1 MVTKKINSALIS
13 VFNKDGLEEILKLLH
28 KHGVKIISTGGT
40 AEFIKKLGVAV
51 TEVETI
57 TNSPSIF
64 GGRVK
69 TLHPNI
75 HGGILN
81 RRDNKDDQ
89 KEKAEHKIEDIDL
102 VIVDLYPFEEKPN
115 IETIDIGGV
124 ALIRAAAK
132 NFRSA

>member
-1 MVTKKINSALIS
+1 MKIKSALIS
-13 VFNKDGLEEILKLLH
+13 VFYKDGLEEVLRLLA
-28 KHGVKIISTGGT
+28 KNNVKIISTGGT
-40 AEFIKKLGVAV
+40 AEFIRKLGIPV

-81 RRDNKDDQ
+81 RRDNEGDK

-102 VIVDLYPFEEKPN
+102 VIVNLYPFEE
-115 IETIDIGGV
+115 TLVSGG
-124 ALIRAAAK
+124 
-132 NFRSA
+132 S